1 MLLPQQKNRRYD
13 QEQPPEQQS
22 LDDDGFPAKNGKGR
36 YFEAGHLNVFVQ
48 EKG

>member
-1 MLLPQQKNRRYD
+1 MLLPQQKNQRHD
-13 QEQPPEQQS
+13 QEQLPGQQS
-22 LDDDGFPAKNGKGR
+22 LDDDGFPAKNGKAK